1 MAFARPRYDIADLV
15 RAHRSELERQH
26 RLSRSQK
33 RVLTLISLCRTAA
46 LGGHLEV
53 CSGCGREHP
62 VYNSCRNRHC
72 PKCQALA
79 QQKWIDAR
87 AARILPVPHFHG
99 VFTPPSELR
108 PLAMRHPAVVY
119 TALFRSVS
127 ELLLE
132 LGRTHLTI
140 RAANRA
146 ASAKPMAGAKP
157 RGPQARAR
165 ATLGLTMVL
174 HTWTRDLRFHPHVH
188 VLITAGG
195 LSLDGQRFVHTRKS
209 QRTGKDFLFD
219 IKVMGRLLRGKMLDA
234 LRKLHRE
241 GAFPELTQRAF
252 NRLMTSLA
260 GHKCWVVYA
269 KAPFRRSQHVLS
281 YLGRY
286 THRVGI
292 ANSRLLDI
300 GPTHVT
306 FHTKHGR
313 TATLHPVEFLRR
325 LVQHI
330 LPDGFH
336 KIRHAGL
343 YASAKPGG
351 LLEQA
356 RAMLPAAE
364 PRNQVPPATDDAPQ
378 VCVHCG
384 SLILRLP
391 LAAMARSPPS
401 EVVCT

>member
-1 MAFARPRYDIADLV
+1 MGFARPRYDIADIV
-15 RAHRSELERQH
+15 KAHRPELERQH

-79 QQKWIDAR
+79 QQKWIGAR
-87 AARILPVPHFHG
+87 AERILPVPHFHT

-108 PLAMRHPAVVY
+108 PLAMRHPTEVY
-119 TALFRSVS
+119 AALFRAVS

-132 LGRTHLTI
+132 LGRTDL
-140 RAANRA
+140 
-146 ASAKPMAGAKP
+146 K
-157 RGPQARAR
+157 

-188 VLITAGG
+188 VLVTAGG
-195 LSLDGQRFVHTRKS
+195 LSLDGQRFIQVRK
-209 QRTGKDFLFD
+209 DYLFNV
-219 IKVMGRLLRGKMLDA
+219 KVMGKLLRGKMLDA
-234 LRKLHRE
+234 LRKLRRK
-241 GAFPELTQRAF
+241 GVFPELSHRAF
-252 NRLMTSLA
+252 NRLMASLA
-260 GHKCWVVYA
+260 AHKSWVVYA

-292 ANSRLLDI
+292 ANSRLLDA

-306 FHTKHGR
+306 FRTKGKQ
-313 TATLHPVEFLRR
+313 TATLHPVAFLRR
-325 LVQHI
+325 FLQHI
-330 LPDGFH
+330 LPGGFH

-343 YASAKPGG
+343 YASAQPGR
-351 LLEQA
+351 LLDQA
-356 RAMLPAAE
+356 RALLPLPKPHWEAQPVAA
-364 PRNQVPPATDDAPQ
+364 DARRT
-378 VCVHCG
+378 CAHCG
-384 SLILRLP
+384 GIILRLP
-391 LAAMARSPPS
+391 LTAMARSPPT
-401 EVVCT
+401 EGVCA